1 MWQRIKKLIQ
11 SNAFAS
17 LAGNGAGA
25 LLGISTIAIQARTLT
40 KEDFGSWIVFATT
53 FGLFDVIR
61 SGFILNPVIRN
72 MAAAQTSDEKA
83 RVAGAAWQLC
93 SLFTVITVAIFTLP
107 GILFYNWFQ
116 SFDLGFFVQWF
127 WLLAIITMPHNLA
140 TWFLNASASFKKVQ
154 WVRISNQALFLLL
167 NIANMKWGYGISFIF
182 WSFVISQLA
191 TTLLTL
197 VLGWSRLSD
206 FAKGQKNERQ
216 NLFSFGKYS
225 MFTLLFSNLLRSSDT
240 YILGIFLGPVA
251 VGIYNIPQRLLQ
263 VFEMPISAISITRL
277 PTLAGLHTNNKFDE
291 LTKEFHR
298 STGTL
303 WLAILPIAV
312 ICFVFAEPL
321 VVLLGGEGFR
331 ESAAVLRFFAI
342 YAAFLPLERYSG
354 IGLDVVNKP
363 RLNLI
368 KVIIMFAVNVVGDIA
383 VIKWFP
389 GSPVAAVAAISV
401 ITFGSGVL
409 VGYWF
414 LSKHIKFTFAGIIS
428 SGWQSLTA
436 MAGIGKQK

>member
-1 MWQRIKKLIQ
+1 MWQRIKKLLQ

-25 LLGISTIAIQARTLT
+25 LLGISTLAIQARTLS
-40 KEDFGSWIVFATT
+40 KEDFGTWVVFVTT
-53 FGLFDVIR
+53 FSLFDVIR

-72 MAAAQTSDEKA
+72 MAAAQTADEKN

-93 SLFTVITVAIFTLP
+93 SLFTIITVAIFTLP
-107 GILFYNWFQ
+107 GLVFYNWFQ
-116 SFDLGFFVQWF
+116 GYDLGFFVNWF
-127 WLLAIITMPHNLA
+127 WLLALITMPHNLA
-140 TWFLNASASFKKVQ
+140 TWFLNANAHFKKVQ
-154 WVRISNQALFLLL
+154 WVRISNQALFLGL
-167 NIANMKWGYGISFIF
+167 NIANIKWGYGISFIF

-197 VLGWSRLSD
+197 VLGWSKLNTFS
-206 FAKGQKNERQ
+206 KGTKTERGA
-216 NLFSFGKYS
+216 LYSFGKYS
-225 MFTLLFSNLLRSSDT
+225 MFTLLFANLLRSSDT

-277 PTLAGLHTNNKFDE
+277 PVLAGLHTNGKYDE
-291 LTKEFHR
+291 LSHEFHR
-298 STGTL
+298 STGML
-303 WLAILPIAV
+303 WLGIMPIAV
-312 ICFVFAEPL
+312 LCFVFAEPL

-331 ESAAVLRFFAI
+331 EAANVLRFFAI

-363 RLNLI
+363 SLNLI
-368 KVIIMFAVNVVGDIA
+368 KVIIMFAVNVVGDVA

-389 GSPVAAVAAISV
+389 QSPVAAVAAVSV

-414 LSKHIKFTFAGIIS
+414 LGKHIKFTFAGILR
-428 SGWQSLTA
+428 SGWQSIAA
-436 MAGIGKQK
+436 MAGLGKHK